1 METQLIIQEIFDN
14 TLEELNKSK
23 LLNATMH
30 ELITKYEAMLS
41 QNFVRSCKC
50 SSIAKILDKNSN
62 EIQDEKYL
70 LEQLNISKRI
80 YTKTMKQ

>member
-23 LLNATMH
+23 LLNATKC
-30 ELITKYEAMLS
+30 ELVTKYESMLS
-41 QNFVRSCKC
+41 EALIRSCKGE
-50 SSIAKILDKNSN
+50 SIARILDKNSN

-70 LEQLNISKRI
+70 LEQLNISKRM
-80 YTKTMKQ
+80 YTKTLKQ